1 MSGSRKKFFLILLVP
16 ALGAALAG
24 GASLAGS
31 TAFRQKPPMEMPSGP
46 PLGLELIDEVMEIAR
61 SQYVTEPDRGKM
73 VRDAL
78 AGMVGGLDP
87 YSAYLTPEL
96 LDEEEGWIDGSFV
109 GIGIEVAPEGRGI
122 TIITPIEGGSARK
135 AGILAGDVIEEIN
148 GDPVAEMSYD
158 EAMVKLRGPEDTRID
173 LGIRRGEE
181 EKLRNYKLARVKINL
196 RSVYLESAGG
206 VDIIRLTSFQRTTV
220 EEFTKAIDELREKG
234 GLKGLVLDLRDNP
247 GGLVDQAVKVADIF
261 LKEGTIVSTKGR
273 VERENALYV
282 ARREGSEPD
291 WPLAVIINRGSASAA
306 EILAGALKDRGR
318 GLVTG
323 EKSFGKGSVQSII
336 DLSDGS
342 ALRLTTAHY
351 FTPSGTSIHK
361 NGIPP
366 DVVAQWQ
373 RGGED
378 APGDS
383 SESFE
388 GAGNFKGYDL
398 EGDPQLKTAVTLLLE
413 GRCPTF
419 ETAWVQ

>member
-1 MSGSRKKFFLILLVP
+1 
-16 ALGAALAG
+16 
-24 GASLAGS
+24 
-31 TAFRQKPPMEMPSGP
+31 
-46 PLGLELIDEVMEIAR
+46 
-61 SQYVTEPDRGKM
+61 M

-78 AGMVGGLDP
+78 AGMTAGLDP

-96 LDEEEGWIDGSFV
+96 LDEEEGWIDGSFT

-122 TIITPIEGGSARK
+122 TIITPIEGGSAKR
-135 AGILAGDVIEEIN
+135 AGILAGDLIEEIN

-158 EAMVKLRGPEDTRID
+158 EAMARLRGPEDTRID

-181 EKLRNYKLARVKINL
+181 EKLRNYKLTRVKINL

-206 VDIIRLTSFQRTTV
+206 VDVIRLTSFQRTTV
-220 EEFTKAIDELREKG
+220 DEVAKAVEELRKKG
-234 GLKGLVLDLRDNP
+234 GARKLVIDLRDNP

-261 LKEGTIVSTKGR
+261 LKEGTIVSTRGR

-282 ARREGSEPD
+282 ARREGGEPD
-291 WPLAVIINRGSASAA
+291 WPLAVLINRGSASAA

-318 GLVTG
+318 GLVAG

-366 DVVAQWQ
+366 DVLSEWPKGKEAAQ
-373 RGGED
+373 GDTSEGIE
-378 APGDS
+378 AP
-383 SESFE
+383 E
-388 GAGNFKGYDL
+388 GFRGYDL
-398 EGDPQLKTAVTLLLE
+398 EGDPQLKAAVTLLLE
-413 GRCPTF
+413 GRCPTS
-419 ETAWVQ
+419 ETAWVK